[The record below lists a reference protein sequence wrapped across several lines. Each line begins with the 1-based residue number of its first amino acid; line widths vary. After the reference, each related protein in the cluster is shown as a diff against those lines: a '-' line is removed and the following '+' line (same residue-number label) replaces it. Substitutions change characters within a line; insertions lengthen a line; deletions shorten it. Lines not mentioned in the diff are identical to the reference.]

1 MAKLSFINNVISLAE
16 GCFYTFFLSVDFFAR
31 LFEGMIYKMFKKAFF
46 KKISRARV
54 FQEFFVFFHFFF
66 FFFFFGFGKISST
79 QSKTLE
85 ISASSD
91 KL

>member
-54 FQEFFVFFHFFF
+54 FQ
-66 FFFFFGFGKISST
+66 
-79 QSKTLE
+79 
-85 ISASSD
+85 
-91 KL
+91 